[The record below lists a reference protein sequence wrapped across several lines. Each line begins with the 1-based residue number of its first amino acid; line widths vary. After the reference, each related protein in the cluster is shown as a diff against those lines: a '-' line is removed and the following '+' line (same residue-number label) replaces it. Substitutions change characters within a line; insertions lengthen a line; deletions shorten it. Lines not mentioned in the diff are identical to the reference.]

1 MLYAVE
7 TADSSYLQLE
17 QVGERCGA
25 RRVCVCVGGGG
36 GGGGFRFLFCSQHC
50 SLKDPTSPPPFLGTL
65 SSEH

>member
-7 TADSSYLQLE
+7 TADSSYLQLG

-36 GGGGFRFLFCSQHC
+36 GGGALL
-50 SLKDPTSPPPFLGTL
+50 SLWGGGAGASNPGGHP
-65 SSEH
+65 